1 MTVETKVKLPSV
13 AAFICANCARAG
25 LAPAQRRTAPLLPTL
40 PWTVRVKEVPVPCA
54 GRVQPEHILKA
65 FEAGA
70 DIVCIL
76 GCKPGNCHYAEGSL
90 RGQRRIDY
98 VAQLLNDLGL
108 DGRRAIMFYLPGSAR
123 EDMAAALGNSGNS
136 GTDPVFPGTSGTSGL
151 PGSGNTGSV
160 LELPAELAEIAREVS
175 RRADLLG
182 LSPLHMDLP
191 WKEPTDAAYE
201 MEEIDVAE
209 D

>member
-1 MTVETKVKLPSV
+1 MTVQTKMKLPSV
-13 AAFICANCARAG
+13 AAFVCANCARAG
-25 LAPAQRRTAPLLPTL
+25 LAPPQRRKAPLLPTL

-76 GCKPGNCHYAEGSL
+76 GCRQGNCHYAEGSL
-90 RGQRRIDY
+90 RGQRRIEY
-98 VAQLLNDLGL
+98 VAQLLDDLGL

-123 EDMAAALGNSGNS
+123 EDMAAGLGTGVPAAPA
-136 GTDPVFPGTSGTSGL
+136 GDDPL
-151 PGSGNTGSV
+151 QH
-160 LELPAELAEIAREVS
+160 ALAEIAHEVS
-175 RRADLLG
+175 QRADLLG

-201 MEEIDVAE
+201 MEENDVAE